1 MSALHVADDTRGQN
15 YWQVDKGLREL
26 LPLRLDKAALD
37 HLEPHLDR
45 LGELAGGHL
54 DELADAA
61 DKNPPVLHPRDRYG
75 RDEEW
80 IEYHPAYK
88 EMEKIAFGDLGMH
101 AMSHRAGVLGLDRPA
116 NAVEKYAIQYL
127 FAQAE
132 FGILCPVNVTDTAI
146 YLIIKYGSQ
155 ALQDRL
161 LPRMLSTDTDTFWR
175 GAQFLTETTGGSDV
189 GALESIAEPLDV
201 DEDGVERW
209 KVSGQKW
216 FCSHADADA
225 SILIARRK
233 DGGPG
238 SKGLA
243 LFVLPRT
250 LEDGTRNAYRI
261 VRLKDKLGTKSMA
274 SGEIVLDGAVAYL
287 LGDADNGIKQALA
300 QVNLSRL
307 SNGVRAAG
315 RMRRSW
321 NEAMAVADSR
331 EAFGNPILQYPMLR
345 RQLMKI
351 LLPTEQ
357 SLSMIMFTAAAM
369 DHGEEDLLR
378 ILTPL
383 MKLRACRDG
392 FAVASASMEVRG
404 GNGYIEEWANA
415 RILRDAQLGTIWE
428 GTANINALDV
438 ITRAAAKDNAH
449 HSLADKLYIE
459 LKHPNIPSDFR
470 EKLSS
475 ILTRAVDSIDR
486 CIGDPEL
493 EEHYRTVSGL
503 FYHVVSA
510 VLLATE
516 GAEIADRTGDARRL
530 LLARQVVKHRIET
543 ADPFAAQNDPAD
555 IKITDILIA
564 GDPVTLEKA
573 TELISA

>member
-1 MSALHVADDTRGQN
+1 MSAQHIADDTRGQN
-15 YWQVDKGLREL
+15 YWQVDTGLREL

-132 FGILCPVNVTDTAI
+132 FGLLCPVNVTDTAI

-175 GAQFLTETTGGSDV
+175 GAQFLTESTGGSDV

-250 LEDGTRNAYRI
+250 LEDGTRNSYRI

-287 LGDADNGIKQALA
+287 LGDANNGIKQALA

-369 DHGEEDLLR
+369 DQGEEDLLR

-449 HSLADKLYIE
+449 HSLADKLHIE

-470 EKLSS
+470 EQLAS

-486 CIGDPEL
+486 CVGDPAL

-516 GAEIADRTGDARRL
+516 GAEIAERTGDARRL

-543 ADPFAAQNDPAD
+543 ADPFAAHNDPAD
-555 IKITDILIA
+555 IEITDILIA
-564 GDPVTLEKA
+564 GDPVSLEKA
-573 TELISA
+573 AELITA